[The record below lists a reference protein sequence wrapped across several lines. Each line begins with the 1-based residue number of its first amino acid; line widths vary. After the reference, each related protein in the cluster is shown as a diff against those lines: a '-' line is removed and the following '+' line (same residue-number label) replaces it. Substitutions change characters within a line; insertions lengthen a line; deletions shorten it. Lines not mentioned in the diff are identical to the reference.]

1 MSYLAKCRFERQ
13 ESVKGA
19 LRMYTI
25 SVYKNKFRMCF
36 RNTVV
41 KKSNGREKYEQLV

>member
-1 MSYLAKCRFERQ
+1 MSYLAKRCFERQ
-13 ESVKGA
+13 ESVKRA

-25 SVYKNKFRMCF
+25 SAYKNKFRMYF

-41 KKSNGREKYEQLV
+41 NKNKMGE